1 MINSP
6 LKKTILEWQKKT
18 RKDRGNPFG
27 KKWNN
32 NLQTDNKKCRNEKKN
47 VMIINHKLISAKMI

>member
-18 RKDRGNPFG
+18 RKDRGNPFSG
-27 KKWNN
+27 KNG
-32 NLQTDNKKCRNEKKN
+32 T
-47 VMIINHKLISAKMI
+47 IIYNQIIKSVEMKRKMS